1 MTLGVDIGGTTIS
14 FGLIEAAKVVRK
26 TCVPSFPANATLD
39 QTLAYLGDQI
49 AEILVPEV
57 ERIGIGVPSIVDP
70 ERGIVYGAMNI
81 ASWDVVP
88 LKERME
94 ARFGI
99 PVFVN
104 NDANCYALGA
114 AALVQ
119 KPSRVLVC
127 VTLGTGTGVGIVQE
141 GKIFA
146 GTHCGAGEIG
156 ALPHNGTIWE
166 AFCSKQFFT
175 GKGWDC
181 KAAAE
186 KALAGDDTCIGLFRE
201 FGRHMGEFL
210 SVVMLAYDPDSIVL
224 GGGVAHSFPLFQAA
238 MWEALRGAFPYPTA
252 LEDLV
257 IEPMPNAD
265 VALIGAATLS

>member
-1 MTLGVDIGGTTIS
+1 MTLGIDIGGTTIS
-14 FGLIEAAKVVRK
+14 LGLIQEAQVVRK
-26 TCVPSFPANATLD
+26 ICVPSFPANATLD
-39 QTLAYLGDQI
+39 QTMTYLGDRI

-57 ERIGIGVPSIVDP
+57 ERIGIGVPSVVDP
-70 ERGIVYGAMNI
+70 VKGIVYNAMNI

-114 AALVQ
+114 AALVR
-119 KPSRVLVC
+119 KPAQVLVC
-127 VTLGTGTGVGIVQE
+127 VTLGTGTGVGIVHE
-141 GKIFA
+141 GKLFA

-156 ALPHNGTIWE
+156 ALPYGDGIYE
-166 AFCSKQFFT
+166 ACCSKQFFT

-181 KAAAE
+181 KALSQKAE
-186 KALAGDDTCIGLFRE
+186 AGDEQALALFRE
-201 FGRHMGEFL
+201 FGRHMGSFL
-210 SVVMLAYDPDSIVL
+210 SVVMLAYDPDCIVL
-224 GGGVAHSFPLFQAA
+224 GGGVAHTFPLFSATL
-238 MWEALRGAFPYPTA
+238 WEALRSEFPYPTA
-252 LEDLV
+252 LENLV

-265 VALIGAATLS
+265 VALVGAAALS